1 MCTCKFFVSM
11 GEGEFGTFFA
21 TTLNPL
27 LKSILFLNKML
38 NSRVILISF
47 APVIMHIK
55 IIA

>member
-1 MCTCKFFVSM
+1 M
-11 GEGEFGTFFA
+11 GEGEFGIFFA

-55 IIA
+55 IIARSW